1 MGDTRAFAIILDSTR
16 GTRHLDS
23 TRSSPASLE
32 TLESQRTVLDWT
44 LSALSSCGIEEITYV
59 GGYHIQKV
67 IERYPGLGYRYQSSW
82 ASQGEVAALD
92 LARPARAGRCLII
105 RSNVICVPEALRK
118 LTAAQHEVAAG
129 YYEDGQGHSFIG
141 LIALPEALCLRA
153 FEVADTLSRRD
164 PGSQLEGW
172 LSAMDEQGLGLQ
184 QVALDSL
191 AAPVSDSA
199 AVARTVFGGKGR
211 TLEQVRPLV
220 KTAIVLD
227 QVRFEASEWRDSA
240 DEVLDRVRHT
250 FEDSRVVVRS
260 SAGAEDGSD
269 FSGAG
274 RFTSVLDVRTCD
286 GDRLQAAVDEVVASY
301 SRDGRPPDEADEVLV
316 QPHVDGLA
324 ASGVVLT
331 RDMETGAP
339 YYVLNIDS
347 RSGKSGVVT
356 AGAREA
362 IDTIYV
368 SRNADVAG
376 LGAEVDACITLARE
390 LEELLHVDNLDIEFG
405 IDRSGQVFLFQ
416 VRPIARRARKFELAD
431 DDLEKELEQIREFL
445 EVHFQ
450 THPAL
455 AGETTVLGTMPDWN
469 PAEMI
474 GTAPR
479 PLALSLYQTLIG
491 KSAWSAARTLIGYRE
506 VRPEPLIVSLGG
518 RPFVD
523 VRASLNSF
531 LPAGLDDEIA
541 ETWVNH
547 GLRMLHEN
555 PRLHDK
561 LEFEV
566 AITCFTFDFD
576 DHAQRLRD
584 AGLDE
589 DAIADFRQRVLDL
602 TRTVLCDEVASID
615 SQLARLDELTRRRQ
629 RWLGASSPSMPAL
642 ARSIQALVADCEEYG
657 VVPFSV
663 LARYAFMA
671 MSLLRSL
678 RSVGVFSNDEYES
691 ILSSIPTVASEL
703 SRDMWRHATGRLS
716 TDTFLSRFGH
726 LRPSSYDITSP
737 NYANAQH
744 LLRVKADKSETEPPF
759 PNIYVAEELFEAKT
773 KEIEA
778 LLRGCGLAVTAR
790 QLQSF
795 VMRSIPGREWAKF
808 EFMKSVDAALEA
820 IAQLGEGLGFSREEM
835 SFLPVDAVLR
845 GALDSSSGAVYMEFR
860 RQIDFK
866 MKRWNMTCAL
876 RLPHLVRSTADVS
889 GFRQK
894 TWTPNF
900 ISTQHVVAEPVVLE
914 SGASLAML
922 EGRIVLIRAAD
933 PGYDW
938 IFSQPIA
945 GLITEYGGV
954 ASHMAIRAA
963 EFGLPAA
970 IGCGD
975 LIFNSLSSARLVDL
989 DCATE
994 RVLPLP

>member
-1 MGDTRAFAIILDSTR
+1 
-16 GTRHLDS
+16 
-23 TRSSPASLE
+23 
-32 TLESQRTVLDWT
+32 
-44 LSALSSCGIEEITYV
+44 
-59 GGYHIQKV
+59 
-67 IERYPGLGYRYQSSW
+67 
-82 ASQGEVAALD
+82 
-92 LARPARAGRCLII
+92 
-105 RSNVICVPEALRK
+105 
-118 LTAAQHEVAAG
+118 
-129 YYEDGQGHSFIG
+129 
-141 LIALPEALCLRA
+141 
-153 FEVADTLSRRD
+153 
-164 PGSQLEGW
+164 
-172 LSAMDEQGLGLQ
+172 
-184 QVALDSL
+184 
-191 AAPVSDSA
+191 
-199 AVARTVFGGKGR
+199 
-211 TLEQVRPLV
+211 
-220 KTAIVLD
+220 
-227 QVRFEASEWRDSA
+227 
-240 DEVLDRVRHT
+240 
-250 FEDSRVVVRS
+250 
-260 SAGAEDGSD
+260 
-269 FSGAG
+269 
-274 RFTSVLDVRTCD
+274 
-286 GDRLQAAVDEVVASY
+286 
-301 SRDGRPPDEADEVLV
+301 
-316 QPHVDGLA
+316 
-324 ASGVVLT
+324 
-331 RDMETGAP
+331 METGAP
-339 YYVLNIDS
+339 YYVLNIDTTS
-347 RSGKSGVVT
+347 GRSDVVT
-356 AGAREA
+356 AGSRAA

-368 SRNADVAG
+368 SRNADVTG
-376 LGAEVDACITLARE
+376 LGSEVDACITLARE
-390 LEELLHVDNLDIEFG
+390 LEGLLQVDNLDIEFG
-405 IDRSGQVFLFQ
+405 IDRAGRVFLFQ
-416 VRPIARRARKFELAD
+416 VRPIATRARKFELAD
-431 DDLEKELEQIREFL
+431 DDLERELEQIREFL
-445 EVHFQ
+445 EVHFRA
-450 THPAL
+450 HPAL
-455 AGETTVLGTMPDWN
+455 AGKTTVLGTMPDWN

-479 PLALSLYQTLIG
+479 PLALSLYQTLVG
-491 KSAWSAARTLIGYRE
+491 RSAWSAARALVGYRE

-531 LPAGLDDEIA
+531 LPAGLDDETA

-547 GLRMLHEN
+547 GLRMLQEN
-555 PRLHDK
+555 SRLHDK

-584 AGLDE
+584 AHLDE
-589 DAIADFRQRVLDL
+589 NAIADFRQRVLEL
-602 TRTVLCDEVASID
+602 TRAVLCDEVASID

-629 RWLGASSPSMPAL
+629 RWLDDTSPSMHAL
-642 ARSIQALVADCEEYG
+642 ARRIQALVADCEEYG

-663 LARYAFMA
+663 MARYAFMA

-678 RSVGVFSNDEYES
+678 RSVGVFSDDEYQT

-716 TDTFLSRFGH
+716 TDSFLARFGH
-726 LRPSSYDITSP
+726 LRPSSYDINSP
-737 NYANAQH
+737 NYSSANH
-744 LLRVKADKSETEPPF
+744 LLKVGVNNSGTEPPF
-759 PNIYVAEELFEAKT
+759 PDISVAEEMFDART
-773 KEIEA
+773 TEIDA
-778 LLRGCGLAVTAR
+778 LLRECGLLVTAR
-790 QLQSF
+790 QLRSF

-860 RQIDFK
+860 RQIDFR

-889 GFRQK
+889 GFRQE

-900 ISTQHVVAEPVVLE
+900 ISTQRVVAEPVVLE
-914 SGASLAML
+914 SGASGAVL

-945 GLITEYGGV
+945 GLITAYGGV

-975 LIFNSLSSARLVDL
+975 LVFDSLGSARLVDL